1 MVTDAEILYQHGIIM
16 FYRHRERLNTIGSR
30 NETTISEGLL
40 LKILP
45 SLYLYILSPMQLL
58 IPLHGTEICCA

>member
-1 MVTDAEILYQHGIIM
+1 MVTDAEILYQHGITM